1 MTTSTI
7 VKFATLTGTFT
18 NGFSGRNNCTSG
30 VATIDG
36 ELFGFLPN
44 ESKPYQPI
52 GGRKVL
58 KSLIDVLVFKP
69 YNYGN
74 EVSVKIGRKL

>member
-1 MTTSTI
+1 MTTI
-7 VKFATLTGTFT
+7 KFATLTGNFT
-18 NGFSGRNNCTSG
+18 NTLTGRGNCSTG
-30 VATIDG
+30 VATING

-44 ESKPYQPI
+44 ESKPYQPL

-69 YNYGN
+69 YNYGV
-74 EVSVKIGRKL
+74 EVNIKIGRKL